1 MIIKNEVNLHDKSIE
16 YIKEALGQYSE
27 VEHMSIV
34 ENPIIHLYP
43 KKDTYTE
50 DGELAG
56 YIDSLFFEAHIYNTK
71 NMTVWKSSD
80 LHDGIIPFEDLNVSQ
95 IKVFKD
101 LSTMIVLRG
110 RYRVSRNTAISIG
123 KL

>member
-1 MIIKNEVNLHDKSIE
+1 MIIKNEINLHEKSID
-16 YIKEALGQYSE
+16 YIKESLGQYSE
-27 VEHMSIV
+27 VDNMSIV

-50 DGELAG
+50 DGELTG
-56 YIDSLFFEAHIYNTK
+56 FIDSLFFEAHIYNTK
-71 NMTVWKSSD
+71 NMTVWKSCK
-80 LHDGIIPFEDLNVSQ
+80 LHDGIIPFDDINVSQ

-110 RYRVSRNTAISIG
+110 KYNVSPNTAISIG
-123 KL
+123 KV